1 MTREESITEITR
13 RLVAYY
19 QPESVYLFGSAA
31 RGLQAFTGFSSGGYG
46 DEAAK
51 RLVDGL

>member
-13 RLVAYY
+13 RLVEYY
-19 QPESVYLFGSAA
+19 QPECVYLFGSAA
-31 RGLQAFTGFSSGGYG
+31 RDLQAFPGFRSGGYG

-51 RLVDGL
+51 RFVNGL